1 MRLQILVTALFLTG
15 TPAFAEGELYMV
27 CRVKGRNTRTAIP
40 SGEIISDE
48 VAVDTLMFKFDM
60 SNKTLINH
68 RDPTLAD
75 FSVKGDKLIQDT
87 EITREGFV
95 ARLHGE
101 FPLNPPGPFVVDN
114 WWRNKA
120 EYQVIK
126 GQGDCRPLTRGKW
139 DEIMELVEKE
149 RNSKK

>member
-1 MRLQILVTALFLTG
+1 MRLQILVTALLLTG
-15 TPAFAEGELYMV
+15 AQAFAEDELYMV
-27 CRVKGRNTRTAIP
+27 CRVKGRNTRTAMP
-40 SGEIISDE
+40 SGEIIYDE
-48 VAVDTLMFKFDM
+48 EAVDTLMFKFDM
-60 SNKTLINH
+60 SNKTLVSH
-68 RDPTLAD
+68 RDPALAD
-75 FSVKGDKLIQDT
+75 FSVKGGKLIQDT
-87 EITREGFV
+87 KITREGFE
-95 ARLHGE
+95 AHLHGE
-101 FPLNPPGPFVVDN
+101 FPLNPPGPFAIDN